1 CAGMHAMSHD
11 NDDQLISESRRN
23 FLKLSAMFT
32 AAGALPL
39 LQMSQRAFAAEP
51 DAPVRVGYLP
61 ITDATPLLIA
71 HHNQLWQKQGLK
83 VEKPRMFRGWAQIV
97 EAFLSGQVNV
107 VHMLSPMTVYA
118 RYGSKSPSRVVA
130 WNHVDGSSLAVA
142 ADGNYKEIKDL
153 GGTTIAIPF
162 WYSIHNI
169 ILQYLFKKEG
179 LEPIGE

>member
-1 CAGMHAMSHD
+1 MTDTISH
-11 NDDQLISESRRN
+11 SRRRI
-23 FLKLSAMFT
+23 LKLSALFT
-32 AAGALPL
+32 AAGAAPL
-39 LQMSQRAFAAEP
+39 LSMLSSALAAEP
-51 DAPVRVGYLP
+51 SAPVRVGYLP
-61 ITDATPLLIA
+61 ITDAAPLLIT
-71 HHNQLWQKQGLK
+71 HQNQLWQAQGLK
-83 VEKPRMFRGWAQIV
+83 VEQPRMFRSWAQLV
-97 EAFLSGQVNV
+97 EAFLSGRVNV
-107 VHMLSPMTVYA
+107 VHMLSPMSVYA